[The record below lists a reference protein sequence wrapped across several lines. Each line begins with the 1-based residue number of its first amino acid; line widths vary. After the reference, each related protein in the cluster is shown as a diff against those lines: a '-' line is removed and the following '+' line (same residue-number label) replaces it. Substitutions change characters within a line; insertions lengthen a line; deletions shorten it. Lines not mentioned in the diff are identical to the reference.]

1 MVEGNYIML
10 LIIFMTFLILI
21 LTGVVLYQRKNFK
34 KFFGKIG
41 KIDEVVQE
49 TERKR
54 MNELHLLLENRRA
67 ELLQEQEE
75 LRKKLY
81 QDIENLKDSLTSDVY
96 KEETKARM
104 ILSEH
109 QAEIQKKIEELNNEF
124 THLVAQ
130 KNADIQLI
138 ESTLKDLKDKQE
150 NTIKALKEEQELK
163 NEVDFRRILLT
174 IEDVEDIAQLKKVE
188 KLVHNKDVLRK
199 LIYKTYI
206 EVPMINMFGR
216 LEIGN
221 DPGIYKI
228 QNINDKKV
236 YIGQSVNVKN
246 RLRDH
251 IKSAVGIS
259 TIANQLVHEAMA
271 EEGIE
276 NFTFHLIDKCGR
288 DKLNDREKYWIDYYK
303 SNEWGYNR
311 TKGGS

>member
-1 MVEGNYIML
+1 MIESDYIAL
-10 LIIFMTFLILI
+10 LITFMSFLMLI
-21 LTGVVLYQRKNFK
+21 LTGAVLYQKEKFK
-34 KFFGKIG
+34 KFFGKS
-41 KIDEVVQE
+41 KKVDEIIQE

-54 MNELHLLLENRRA
+54 MNELHSTLEKKRV
-67 ELLQEQEE
+67 ELLQEEE
-75 LRKKLY
+75 QLRKKLY
-81 QDIENLKDSLTSDVY
+81 EAIEHLKDSLTSDVY
-96 KEETKARM
+96 KEEAKARM
-104 ILSEH
+104 ALSER
-109 QAEIQKKIEELNNEF
+109 QVEIQKKIEELNNEF
-124 THLVAQ
+124 AQLTAQ
-130 KNADIQLI
+130 KNADVQLI
-138 ESTLKDLKDKQE
+138 ESALRDLKDKQE
-150 NTIKALKEEQELK
+150 KTIKALKEEQKIK
-163 NEVDFRRILLT
+163 NEIDFRRIMLT
-174 IEDVEDIAQLKKVE
+174 AEDAEDIRQLKKVE
-188 KLVHNKDVLRK
+188 RLVHNKDVLRK

-206 EVPMINMFGR
+206 EIPMTDMFGR
-216 LEIGN
+216 LDIGN

-251 IKSAVGIS
+251 VKSAVGIS

-276 NFTFHLIDKCGR
+276 NFTFYLVDKCSR

>member
-1 MVEGNYIML
+1 MGVSNYIIL
-10 LIIFMTFLILI
+10 LIIFMSSLILI
-21 LTGVVLYQRKNFK
+21 LTGVILHQRKNFK
-34 KFFGKIG
+34 KFFGTIG
-41 KIDEVVQE
+41 KIDEVIRQ

-54 MNELHLLLENRRA
+54 MNELHSLLESRRA

-75 LRKKLY
+75 LRKKIY
-81 QDIENLKDSLTSDVY
+81 EDTQRLKDSLTFDVC
-96 KEETKARM
+96 KEEAKARM
-104 ILSEH
+104 SLTEY
-109 QAEIQKKIEELNNEF
+109 QAEVEKKINKLNEDYARL
-124 THLVAQ
+124 TAE
-130 KNADIQLI
+130 KKSDIELI
-138 ESTLKDLKDKQE
+138 ESALKDLKDKQE
-150 NTIKALKEEQELK
+150 NTIKVLKEEQELR
-163 NEVDFRRILLT
+163 NEMDFRRIMLAA
-174 IEDVEDIAQLKKVE
+174 EDVEDIEQLKKVE

-206 EVPMINMFGR
+206 EVPMTNMFGR